1 VRSRCPLLQ
10 PDPAQIV
17 AAGTAPNVA
26 LDWALAL
33 GHVGNYAGIQGGQT
47 VMVDAPH
54 SGAEIRV
61 EPFPDVVGQSWST
74 ERYVGATSP

>member
-1 VRSRCPLLQ
+1 
-10 PDPAQIV
+10 
-17 AAGTAPNVA
+17 
-26 LDWALAL
+26 
-33 GHVGNYAGIQGGQT
+33 
-47 VMVDAPH
+47 MVDAPH